1 MIRLFV
7 GLDLPPELR
16 ARLAILAGG
25 LPGARWVSP
34 ENYHITLRF
43 IGEQPGHRAEEID
56 LALAALRVRGFTLK
70 LSGVGSFARGGK
82 PTSLWVGVERN
93 QALDFLQTKVETAL
107 QRIGLEPERKRF
119 TPHVSLARIDNV
131 PEAKIAAFLQ
141 ANNLFQSMPFAVE
154 QFVLF
159 SSRLGKERAVYT
171 AEVEYA
177 LT

>member
-70 LSGVGSFARGGK
+70 LSGVGS
-82 PTSLWVGVERN
+82 
-93 QALDFLQTKVETAL
+93 
-107 QRIGLEPERKRF
+107 
-119 TPHVSLARIDNV
+119 VSLARIDNV